1 LEIPAVPDAVEFAR
15 MRLGFEPDEMQ
26 ARVLR
31 SEAKRGILN
40 CGRQWGKST
49 TAAAKAVFG
58 AFTKPGCLVLVASPT
73 ARQSGEFVR
82 KAAEMMRRLK
92 IAPRGD
98 GHNECSLLFPNRSR
112 IVGLPGIEETLR
124 GFSAVSLLLIDEASL
139 VTDDLYEAL
148 NPMLAVGEGN
158 LWMMSTPRGKSGF
171 FYSTWEHG
179 GKDWERVSVP
189 ATECP
194 RISKEFLERE
204 RSRMGEVLFRR
215 EYMCEFSDRGAG
227 VFDRDLIE
235 RALTETVR
243 PKNLGWRLSNWADPK
258 DRK

>member
-1 LEIPAVPDAVEFAR
+1 MAAPDPVGFAR
-15 MRLGFEPDEMQ
+15 TRLGFEPDAVQ
-26 ARVLR
+26 ARVLM

-49 TAAAKAVFG
+49 TAASKAVFC
-58 AFTKPGCLVLVASPT
+58 AYTNPGSLVLVASPT
-73 ARQSGEFVR
+73 SRQSAEFVL
-82 KAAEMMRRLK
+82 KAAKMLRKLK

-98 GHNECSLLFPNRSR
+98 GHNECSLLFPNGSR
-112 IVGLPGIEETLR
+112 IVGLPGVEETLR
-124 GFSAVSLLLIDEASL
+124 GFSAVSLILIDEASI
-139 VTDDLYEAL
+139 VSDDLYEAL
-148 NPMLAVGEGN
+148 NPMLAVGGGS

-179 GKDWERVSVP
+179 GKEWERVSVK

-194 RISKEFLERE
+194 RISKEFLESE

-243 PKNLGWRLSNWADPK
+243 PMNLGWRLSNWAEPK
-258 DRK
+258 GKK